1 MFKVLRTLLVLLS
14 IVGCSAASA
23 DLAIIAHPD
32 YKGGEL
38 DNEAVKKL
46 FLGENTD
53 FPSGH
58 KALPANHAEGSPD
71 RKNFFEYVL
80 EMKDKKYKRIWS
92 RRMSAGKKGGPVELG
107 SHKDVLAW
115 IKKNPLG
122 ITYID
127 KTKADDSVQV
137 LFTVAVFED
146 L

>member
-1 MFKVLRTLLVLLS
+1 MFKKLRKLLVLLS

-32 YKGGEL
+32 YQGGEL
-38 DNEAVKKL
+38 DNERIKKL
-46 FLGENTD
+46 FLGENTE

-58 KALPANHAEGSPD
+58 KALLANHAIGSPD

-80 EMKDKKYKRIWS
+80 EMKDKKYRRIWS
-92 RRMSAGKKGGPVELG
+92 RRMSAGKKGAPVELG

-115 IKKNPLG
+115 IKEEPLG

-137 LFTVAVFED
+137 LFVVTVFED
-146 L
+146 I